1 MRGVIAVCAAATLAL
16 GVVDAGGAAADSGS
30 PVRTAVVQGY
40 VPPPINWHRC
50 ANSTLQS
57 FGARCGLVAVPLNYA
72 HPRGTKIKLAVSRIK
87 HTVARSDYQGVM
99 LVNPGGPG
107 GSGRILSILG
117 QFIPNHAGDAY
128 DWIGFDPRGVGA
140 SEPEV
145 TCNRFYFHGDRPPYV
160 PTTTRIYDRWI
171 TRSKQYAADCKDS
184 KHSALFRHLK
194 TVDNARDMESIRK
207 ALHQQQIN
215 FYGFS
220 YGTYLGQ
227 VYATKYP
234 KRVRRMVLDSNVD
247 PRHAFYRAN
256 QAQDIAFQKTFDIY
270 LRWIAK
276 NHRFYHLGSTARAVH
291 RQYRSTV
298 AMLNKH
304 AARGIL
310 GGDEFTDVMQNP
322 AYYVYNWNS
331 VAHAWQ
337 KLVNK
342 HKPGKLIDFFKSA
355 NSTARAGDNGFA
367 VYLGT
372 QCTDAPWPRNQAR
385 LNRDNWAL
393 HKKYPFLTWPNA
405 WFNGPC
411 AYWKFPHRQRVQV
424 TGKNVHVPILLIDET
439 FDPAT
444 PYEGSLYVRRIFPT
458 ASLIEGKNGT
468 THAGSLSG
476 VACTDD
482 AIARYLKTGVVP
494 TRRHHD
500 GSDKVCP
507 RVPRPT
513 PTRLGSMQAGASSAA
528 TPARARVL
536 SAIDGFSIQP

>member
-16 GVVDAGGAAADSGS
+16 AIAEAGSATADQST
-30 PVRTAVVQGY
+30 PVRSAAIARGY
-40 VPPPINWHRC
+40 TPPPINWHRC
-50 ANSTLQS
+50 ADATLQS
-57 FGARCGLVAVPLNYA
+57 FGAQCGFVVVPLNYK
-72 HPRGTKIKLAVSRIK
+72 HPHATKIKIAVSRIK
-87 HTVARSDYQGVM
+87 HTVPASEYQGVM

-117 QFIPNHAGDAY
+117 QFVPNHAGDAY

-140 SEPEV
+140 SRPEV
-145 TCNRFYFHGDRPPYV
+145 TCNRFYFHGDRPPYI
-160 PTTTRIYDRWI
+160 PTTTKILDRWV
-171 TRSKQYAADCKDS
+171 TRSKQYAADCKNS
-184 KHSALFRHLK
+184 THSALFRHLK

-207 ALHQQQIN
+207 ALQRRRIN
-215 FYGFS
+215 YYGFS

-227 VYATKYP
+227 VYATMFP

-247 PRHAFYRAN
+247 PRNVFYRAN
-256 QAQDIAFQKTFDIY
+256 QAQDVAFQRTFNIY

-276 NHRFYHLGSTARAVH
+276 NHQYYHLGSTASAVH
-291 RQYRSTV
+291 HKYWATV

-322 AYYVYNWNS
+322 AYYVYNWDK

-337 KLVNK
+337 DLVNK
-342 HKPGKLIDFFKSA
+342 HKPGKLIDDYLSA
-355 NSTARAGDNGFA
+355 NSTAKAGDNGFA

-372 QCTDAPWPRNQAR
+372 QCTDAWWPRNQAR

-393 HKKYPFLTWPNA
+393 NRNYPFLTWANA

-411 AYWKFPHRQRVQV
+411 AYWKFAHRHRVQV
-424 TGKNVHVPILLIDET
+424 TGKNVHVPVLLIDET

-444 PYEGSLYVRRIFPT
+444 PYEGSLYVRHIFPT
-458 ASLIEGKNGT
+458 ASLIEGKDGT

-476 VACTDD
+476 VACTDN
-482 AIARYLKTGVVP
+482 AIARYLTTGVVP
-494 TRRHHD
+494 PRRHHY

-507 RVPRPT
+507 HVPKPA
-513 PTRLGSMQAGASSAA
+513 PTRIGSMQAAA
-528 TPARARVL
+528 TPAHERVL
-536 SAIDGFSIQP
+536 AAIDGAWIQP